1 MAMSINTNFASMNA
15 QRNLQTT
22 QGSLNGSLERLST
35 GLRINSAKDDAAGLQ
50 IANRMDSQVSGLKVA
65 QRNAN
70 DGISMAQTAEGSL
83 QEYTN
88 ILQRQRDLAVQSKN
102 GSNSDSDRKAL
113 NKEFQALSSELNRIV
128 DTTTFGKGEKLF
140 DKLGAGVDFQVGA
153 DVGDLAGTLTAA
165 SAEGATG
172 AMQDALSSVGLGR
185 LNVAEKADMIEMKE
199 LAATL
204 TAVQTKGLASV
215 AGAAAEEIDLALM
228 PSLHGK
234 DEAATTANVKSF
246 LDELGLDT
254 TNIKITDGS
263 DNAKVKIEIG
273 TLGTEANRN
282 AMDKLDQ
289 VQNVLAEVAG
299 YADGTGALASLP
311 TDLTTLD
318 TALKA
323 TGKDGVTLRDGDS
336 NVIQVKIDN
345 TKLDA
350 TSQGDI
356 LDATNSGL
364 AMDKIDEMIDNV
376 GSIRADLG
384 STQNRFGSTINN
396 LGNIAENMSVAKG
409 RIMDADIAAESAN
422 MTKQNTMMQAG
433 ITVLSQANQMPSM
446 VSQLLR

>member
-50 IANRMDSQVSGLKVA
+50 IANRMDSQVNGLKVA

-70 DGISMAQTAEGSL
+70 DGISMAQTAEGAL

-88 ILQRQRDLAVQSKN
+88 ILQHMRDLSVQSKN
-102 GSNSDSDRKAL
+102 GTNSESDRKAL
-113 NKEFQALSSELNRIV
+113 DKEFQTMTKELTRIT

-153 DVGDLAGTLTAA
+153 EVDVKTKDATAMTAADTSEALNAALKSAGIELDITDAADKTELTAIKADLVKIAAATTSAVGGADTDDIELSSKLFASDTAATTDFAAVNATLKTLGIEGATFEAGGTKGIKLDKANADAAADTAAKNVSALVTEAEKITTAGIAADAAGVGKNDLTALKTEMDKANASGNIFSSDANVIQIKIDSDSLDSSTLGNVLTAA
-165 SAEGATG
+165 DS
-172 AMQDALSSVGLGR
+172 
-185 LNVAEKADMIEMKE
+185 
-199 LAATL
+199 
-204 TAVQTKGLASV
+204 
-215 AGAAAEEIDLALM
+215 
-228 PSLHGK
+228 GK
-234 DEAATTANVKSF
+234 
-246 LDELGLDT
+246 
-254 TNIKITDGS
+254 
-263 DNAKVKIEIG
+263 
-273 TLGTEANRN
+273 
-282 AMDKLDQ
+282 AMD
-289 VQNVLAEVAG
+289 A
-299 YADGTGALASLP
+299 
-311 TDLTTLD
+311 
-318 TALKA
+318 
-323 TGKDGVTLRDGDS
+323 
-336 NVIQVKIDN
+336 ID
-345 TKLDA
+345 D
-350 TSQGDI
+350 
-356 LDATNSGL
+356 
-364 AMDKIDEMIDNV
+364 MIDNV
-376 GSIRADLG
+376 GSIRAELG